1 MRSDSIFNSIKVEG
15 MLTKNRVLIRS
26 GDDIEPLGRGV
37 QDEPAPAGTLD
48 TEGSSVEL
56 LLEAVKGAKI
66 AICVPIVSISD
77 G

>member
-1 MRSDSIFNSIKVEG
+1 MTSDSTVSSIEVEG

-48 TEGSSVEL
+48 PEGSSVEL
-56 LLEAVKGAKI
+56 LLEAVKRAEI
-66 AICVPIVSISD
+66 AICVPIVSISA